1 MFLVLFALDI
11 PSDSDYLVI
20 RLPVTQFKRGASMA
34 EKTPEDLTT
43 QILIQI
49 RDEMRAMHSSFDAR
63 FVALEKRMGSVEAR
77 FDALE
82 KRMGSLEA
90 RMDSLEARM
99 DSLEARMDSLGARID
114 TLEAR
119 TEARFKEVFRRLEQ
133 LGSDL
138 KKFASVV
145 NETILHY
152 ADEMDTVRDRLSVIE
167 NKIGIVFPPE

>member
-20 RLPVTQFKRGASMA
+20 RLPVTRFKRGASMA
-34 EKTPEDLTT
+34 EKTPEDLTI

-63 FVALEKRMGSVEAR
+63 F
-77 FDALE
+77 DALE

-90 RMDSLEARM
+90 RMESLESRM
-99 DSLEARMDSLGARID
+99 DSLEARMDSLESRMGALEVRFD
-114 TLEAR
+114 TLEAW
-119 TEARFKEVFRRLEQ
+119 TEARFKAVFRRLDQ

-145 NETILHY
+145 NEAILHY

-167 NKIGIVFPPE
+167 NKIGIVFPAE

>member
-1 MFLVLFALDI
+1 
-11 PSDSDYLVI
+11 
-20 RLPVTQFKRGASMA
+20 MA

-63 FVALEKRMGSVEAR
+63 F
-77 FDALE
+77 DALE
-82 KRMGSLEA
+82 KRMGALEARMDSLER

-99 DSLEARMDSLGARID
+99 DSLEARMDSLETRFDI
-114 TLEAR
+114 LEAR
-119 TEARFKEVFRRLEQ
+119 TEARFKQVFRRLDQ